1 MDGVREPIL
10 TGMKVGCGLDV
21 KAPRPRDTRRLPH
34 IRKDSCTSRDTRR
47 LHADGVATAFPRPVI
62 KGDAVGRHF
71 RLMVQLVVR
80 ALVASVVMFLCFFV
94 SCLVCV
100 ENDGE
105 RDEIK

>member
-1 MDGVREPIL
+1 ML
-10 TGMKVGCGLDV
+10 TGMKISCGLD
-21 KAPRPRDTRRLPH
+21 AEASR
-34 IRKDSCTSRDTRR
+34 SRDMRCLPRIYKNSFASRNTRR

-105 RDEIK
+105 RDEIKWKAKQAI